1 LALTWIKRPN
11 RPHRGLIQIKAPIET
26 MARMKLKLFE
36 GCQLV
41 WSSTRILWDQ
51 QIFLLWLLLTPVFL
65 GCALLVFAAPLIFR
79 DEDTRKA
86 EKDAFAGQTN
96 AAPEP
101 AKRKAA

>member
-1 LALTWIKRPN
+1 MR
-11 RPHRGLIQIKAPIET
+11 RGLIQIKAAIAG
-26 MARMKLKLFE
+26 MARMNLKLFE

-65 GCALLVFAAPLIFR
+65 GCALLVFAAPLIYR
-79 DEDTRKA
+79 DQDTRKA
-86 EKDAFAGQTN
+86 DNDAFADQTG
-96 AAPEP
+96 AATET